1 MPITARAEPAH
12 AARTAR
18 QALDNARRVGE
29 LAVAAAAVIDRRT
42 RQLGAAI
49 GNPVALAAPK
59 FTLMVTEKLQ
69 AAALAGRAMQRG
81 GPSAAHVAQSWLEQ
95 QVAAGGGAM
104 TALGHARSPADLLV
118 LGQRA
123 IVAGLDAHAA
133 FMAELLHLGTR
144 LFGAALAPI
153 HRTATRNAQ
162 GLARQA

>member
-1 MPITARAEPAH
+1 MPITTRTEPAH

-29 LAVAAAAVIDRRT
+29 LAVAAAAGIDRRT

-49 GNPVALAAPK
+49 GNPVVLAAPE
-59 FTLMVTEKLQ
+59 FTLTVTEKLQ

-118 LGQRA
+118 LGQ
-123 IVAGLDAHAA
+123 
-133 FMAELLHLGTR
+133 
-144 LFGAALAPI
+144 
-153 HRTATRNAQ
+153 
-162 GLARQA
+162 

>member
-1 MPITARAEPAH
+1 VSGPIWAC
-12 AARTAR
+12 R
-18 QALDNARRVGE
+18 QCAIDQCRDL
-29 LAVAAAAVIDRRT
+29 LVADPPRRT

-49 GNPVALAAPK
+49 GNPVALAAPA
-59 FTLMVTEKLQ
+59 FTRMATEKLK

-104 TALGHARSPADLLV
+104 TALGHARSPADLLG
-118 LGQRA
+118 LGQCA

-133 FMAELLHLGTR
+133 FMAALLQLGTQ
-144 LFGAALAPI
+144 LVGAALAPI

-162 GLARQA
+162 RLARQA